1 MSFGVRTEGEM
12 KRSTCASGSTPVI
25 CISGPSAVGK
35 TRFTLA
41 LAEALGAIGIEALV
55 ICCDNYYKQH
65 VQPHPRFGFDTAEAI
80 EIDALRAELN
90 QITHHTAISLR
101 TYDMHTRDIARKSLK
116 QSYELVLLEGAYG
129 PQELL
134 NDDSITALFYLEA
147 PLLLRMVRR
156 LRRDQ
161 QESGRHPIQIIQHM
175 LMHMI
180 PGEWTFIRPLRS
192 VSKLVITNPRRGERA
207 ALALIQALL
216 TESAV

>member
-1 MSFGVRTEGEM
+1 MATV
-12 KRSTCASGSTPVI
+12 PVV
-25 CISGPSAVGK
+25 CITGPSAVGK

-41 LAEALGAIGIEALV
+41 LAEALGALEIESLV
-55 ICCDNYYKQH
+55 ICCDNYYRQH
-65 VQPHPRFGFDTAEAI
+65 GQPHPRFGFDTAEAI
-80 EIDALRAELN
+80 EVNALRAELN
-90 QITHHTAISLR
+90 QVTHHAASSLR

-161 QESGRHPIQIIQHM
+161 QERGRHPIQIIQHM

>member
-1 MSFGVRTEGEM
+1 VPYAGLNDWSNSVMATV
-12 KRSTCASGSTPVI
+12 PVV
-25 CISGPSAVGK
+25 CITGPSAVGK

-65 VQPHPRFGFDTAEAI
+65 GQPHPRFGFDTAEAI
-80 EIDALRAELN
+80 EVNALRAELN
-90 QITHHTAISLR
+90 QVTHHAASSLR
-101 TYDMHTRDIARKSLK
+101 TYDMHTRDVGRKPLH
-116 QSYELVLLEGAYG
+116 QRYQIVLLEGAYG

-134 NDDSITALFYLEA
+134 DNGPITALFYLET
-147 PLLLRMVRR
+147 PLLLRMIRR

-161 QESGRHPIQIIQHM
+161 QERGRHPIQIIQHM

-180 PGEWTFIRPLRS
+180 PGERTFIRPLRS
-192 VSKLVITNPRRGERA
+192 VSNLVISNPHRGQRT